1 MMIESIRQDNK
12 QLISCIGKWG
22 CYFLCLHYFISVF
35 KGIEFTVSD
44 ININYGKFVCMELIR
59 SNCYILDP
67 CRILKAYGL
76 ATSVRRESSTY
87 KPVGREF
94 EISEVKIKDLAG
106 YHFMATRDSSVL
118 YDSLALKER
127 GMSYSITSKR
137 IFNLI

>member
-1 MMIESIRQDNK
+1 MIIESIRQDNR

-76 ATSVRRESSTY
+76 ATSVRRE
-87 KPVGREF
+87 F

-106 YHFMATRDSSVL
+106 YHFMATKNSSVL

-127 GMSYSITSKR
+127 GTSYSITSKR
-137 IFNLI
+137 IFILFSKKKE